1 MINCEPQKTP
11 EDNYATNDTVK
22 GQDQDDTPQQ
32 KRWGE

>member
-22 GQDQDDTPQQ
+22 RQDQDDTTPQ
-32 KRWGE
+32 KCGGE